1 MIFSYNS
8 NIDKNAYMNWRTNSN
23 NTEFNFWIIGKG
35 YFEASIILT
44 KECIENNLDK
54 KADIVIYPILFNAI
68 HGIELYLKSLYIR
81 LAELL
86 EKPQKFAGGH
96 NIKSLLGM
104 VSALVKEIKQNKIE
118 FKKYE
123 LLIKDLDEFINE
135 IYEKTD
141 KMDFARYPMDNNKE
155 NYFYV
160 DNLNNEVI
168 NLPVLLDK
176 IINIHEILENLQY
189 HFTYDY

>member
-1 MIFSYNS
+1 M
-8 NIDKNAYMNWRTNSN
+8 
-23 NTEFNFWIIGKG
+23 
-35 YFEASIILT
+35 
-44 KECIENNLDK
+44 
-54 KADIVIYPILFNAI
+54 
-68 HGIELYLKSLYIR
+68 
-81 LAELL
+81 
-86 EKPQKFAGGH
+86 
-96 NIKSLLGM
+96 
-104 VSALVKEIKQNKIE
+104 KQNKIE

-168 NLPVLLDK
+168 NLPILLDK

>member
-44 KECIENNLDK
+44 KDCIENNLDK

-168 NLPVLLDK
+168 NLPILLDK

>member
-168 NLPVLLDK
+168 NLPILLDK

>member
-168 NLPVLLDK
+168 NLPILLDK

-189 HFTYDY
+189 YFTYDY

>member
-35 YFEASIILT
+35 YFQASIILT

-168 NLPVLLDK
+168 NLPILLDK